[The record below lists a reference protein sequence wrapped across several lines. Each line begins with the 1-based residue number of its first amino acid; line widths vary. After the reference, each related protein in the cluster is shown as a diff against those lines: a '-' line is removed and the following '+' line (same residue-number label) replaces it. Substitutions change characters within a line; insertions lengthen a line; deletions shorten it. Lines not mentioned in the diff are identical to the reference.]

1 MAVARRRKASDR
13 RELHALAWRS
23 NSAAPSSSSAMLRE
37 IAGCASPRWRPP
49 PTPPRS
55 ATARKSR
62 SAFSFMVR
70 GDADLISA
78 WRFCHLLYRR
88 GYLRYAAVPQ
98 HGGRPGDGKVEQQAS
113 PRVLIVGAGPAGLSL
128 AIELGQRGIACL
140 VIERNDRW
148 DTRRAPR
155 PPMCARASTCGAGAS
170 RTACGPPRRGR
181 GLPSNVVFCTRLA
194 GVELAR
200 HETHVLRART
210 QSAVFGMRNGF
221 RNTRSRACCA
231 ITPQSLPGVQI
242 RYCCELL
249 DLSQD
254 ADGVRARLRD
264 LSAARN
270 RRSVPTTWLAPARA
284 RVT

>member
-1 MAVARRRKASDR
+1 M
-13 RELHALAWRS
+13 
-23 NSAAPSSSSAMLRE
+23 
-37 IAGCASPRWRPP
+37 
-49 PTPPRS
+49 
-55 ATARKSR
+55 
-62 SAFSFMVR
+62 
-70 GDADLISA
+70 
-78 WRFCHLLYRR
+78 
-88 GYLRYAAVPQ
+88 
-98 HGGRPGDGKVEQQAS
+98 EQQAS

-155 PPMCARASTCGAGAS
+155 PLNVRTREHLRRWGIADRLRAAS
-170 RTACGPPRRGR
+170 LLGVDY
-181 GLPSNVVFCTRLA
+181 PSNVVFCTRLA

-200 HETHVLRART
+200 HENAMYCAPGRNPLYSEHAQWIPQYTVEGVLRDHA
-210 QSAVFGMRNGF
+210 
-221 RNTRSRACCA
+221 
-231 ITPQSLPGVQI
+231 QSLPGVQI

-270 RRSVPTTWLAPARA
+270 RRSVPTTWLAPTARA
-284 RVT
+284 AGCVT